1 MAEKSK
7 NEKKSQ
13 ENEPTQADQVL
24 ETQDAAKDLK
34 TERNLIPEIKKE
46 DDDDFA
52 IKALDKKQP
61 VPDQPE
67 INAQLNLT
75 SV

>member
-24 ETQDAAKDLK
+24 ETQEGAK